1 LQGGWWRRRL
11 RFSQAKDALD
21 AAKTALLILGER
33 ATGPGDEPGPFKR
46 LPARGAL
53 RKKPGQRRDGALFV
67 EREQEGLTFHR
78 ALQFVERRPRL
89 RVELVDHAAGEVVR
103 PLVEQPLL

>member
-1 LQGGWWRRRL
+1 SAWAAPLARARRRSRRSTRSSRGRALQGGWWRRRL

-53 RKKPGQRRDGALFV
+53 RKKPGQCRDGALFV
-67 EREQEGLTFHR
+67 ERGQEGL
-78 ALQFVERRPRL
+78 
-89 RVELVDHAAGEVVR
+89 
-103 PLVEQPLL
+103 